1 MSCWRGALR
10 NGRKKVA
17 RETRGY
23 TNEHIFLFA
32 VLARRSQ
39 STPGTPRPQSHIQSR
54 CPPNM
59 AAASWRS
66 RRAFSYDDPRCSHNQ
81 RRSHSPIKRVLRK
94 HGQNTVPLKYDALQ
108 RIRKGDKEPNLNWS
122 QQTEETTIAKLSKF
136 LNSVIKKIFDD
147 DDSGNTTSGDTQADG
162 QDQNCFSLDT
172 NTDLSTEGSKIQA
185 LMSYFSVENR
195 EKYSKGE
202 FFSMMAKKLFA
213 SKDDLHLPEI
223 NKVSVDSEGLK
234 PKVDGERGP
243 CDVVVCMNEKEV
255 DTHAPCGK
263 RTVGRNGVSLSVMAR
278 LVESIVTSDVDSDS
292 SSSSDY
298 LTSDS
303 SAAEEWEKPGTS
315 LPTHGGKAF
324 QHTTVNCEELGCKAD
339 SQYSSSSSVFS
350 TSSASSSCS
359 SLAESDS
366 GKKVRSRLFQRY
378 YHVFC
383 AGELVKLIQ
392 DGVPSAIVLNEYYD
406 HGNWAVVLEKKVEE
420 TGLTETS

>member
-1 MSCWRGALR
+1 MCDET
-10 NGRKKVA
+10 KKAA
-17 RETRGY
+17 RETRGFAI
-23 TNEHIFLFA
+23 EHIILFA

-39 STPGTPRPQSHIQSR
+39 STPGTPRLQSHIQSR
-54 CPPNM
+54 CPSNV
-59 AAASWRS
+59 AGASWRS
-66 RRAFSYDDPRCSHNQ
+66 RRAFSCDDPRCSHNQ
-81 RRSHSPIKRVLRK
+81 RRSHSPVNRGLRK
-94 HGQNTVPLKYDALQ
+94 HDHVIGLTPNTVPLKYDALQ
-108 RIRKGDKEPNLNWS
+108 RIRKGGKEPNLNWS

-147 DDSGNTTSGDTQADG
+147 EDSGNTTSSDTHAEG
-162 QDQNCFSLDT
+162 QDQNGFSLDT
-172 NTDLSTEGSKIQA
+172 DTDLSTEGSKIQA

-195 EKYSKGE
+195 EKYSKVE
-202 FFSMMAKKLFA
+202 FFSMLAKKLFA

-223 NKVSVDSEGLK
+223 NKISVDSEGQK
-234 PKVDGERGP
+234 PKVDGEHGP

-255 DTHAPCGK
+255 ETHASCGK
-263 RTVGRNGVSLSVMAR
+263 RTQGRNGVSLSVMAR

-339 SQYSSSSSVFS
+339 SQYSSSSSLFS

-366 GKKVRSRLFQRY
+366 PKKVKSKLFQRY

-420 TGLTETS
+420 TGLTETP